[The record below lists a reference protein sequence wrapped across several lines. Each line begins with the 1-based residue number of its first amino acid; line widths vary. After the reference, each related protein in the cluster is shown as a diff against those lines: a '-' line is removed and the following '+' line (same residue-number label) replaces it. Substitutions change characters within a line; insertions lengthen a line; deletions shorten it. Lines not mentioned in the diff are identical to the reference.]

1 MAVLAPCGR
10 MRMGARGHELHNQ
23 EKFTS
28 HHREPRA
35 RHTDAARLPG
45 ACVRVRA
52 LNPRVSLTRFFEQAE
67 RAPAR
72 VLMLDYDGTLAPFQV
87 RPELATPYFG
97 VEALLNDIMATE
109 KNRVVIVTGRPVSDL
124 VPLLNLRRRPELW
137 GAHGWERLLPDGRA
151 EKKRPEGGVRRR
163 LREGARRAR
172 GLAQAGV
179 RVENKPASVAVHWR
193 GTSPPAAAEIR
204 QAVPQLW
211 GPLAEDGS
219 VEMLPFDGGFE
230 LRATGRN
237 KRDAVQVVLS
247 ETPGEATVA
256 YLGDDLT
263 DEDAFSAVKPRGL
276 AVLVR
281 PELRETTAD
290 AWIRPPGDLIAF
302 LRLWRDAGSKRQ

>member
-1 MAVLAPCGR
+1 
-10 MRMGARGHELHNQ
+10 
-23 EKFTS
+23 
-28 HHREPRA
+28 
-35 RHTDAARLPG
+35 
-45 ACVRVRA
+45 VRVRA
-52 LNPRVSLTRFFEQAE
+52 LNPRVSLTRFFEQAQQ
-67 RAPAR
+67 APAR

-109 KNRVVIVTGRPVSDL
+109 RNRVVIVTGRPVGDL

-151 EKKRPEGGVRRR
+151 EKKRPAGKAQRQ

-172 GLAQAGV
+172 RLSQAGA
-179 RVENKPASVAVHWR
+179 RIEDKPASVALHWR
-193 GTSPPAAAEIR
+193 GASPAAAAEIR
-204 QAVPQLW
+204 QAVPELW

-219 VEMLPFDGGFE
+219 LEIKPFNGGME
-230 LRATGRN
+230 LRARGLN
-237 KRDAVQVVLS
+237 KRDAVQVILS
-247 ETPGEATVA
+247 ETPGEAAVA

-290 AWIRPPGDLIAF
+290 AWIKPPGELIAF
-302 LRLWRDAGSKRQ
+302 LRRWRDAGAKRS